1 MSEMTLSDILER
13 IENGEDEHTEFK
25 RYEGFPRRVAEAVCA
40 FANSDGGLVVLGV
53 DDSGEILGV
62 DVDPEYLR
70 DTLQALGTPRYA
82 FGFLSSAIT
91 EHARNLPDDLAQ
103 DAEEWR
109 IPRSQLDIVRA
120 AWFERASLL
129 RRNLN

>member
-1 MSEMTLSDILER
+1 MDRPGAGRDRPGEGARQLRLE
-13 IENGEDEHTEFK
+13 GA
-25 RYEGFPRRVAEAVCA
+25 RRSTSTTSSPA
-40 FANSDGGLVVLGV
+40 
-53 DDSGEILGV
+53 

-91 EHARNLPDDLAQ
+91 EHARNLPDDLPQ
-103 DAEEWR
+103 DDEAWR

-120 AWFERASLL
+120 AWLERANLL